1 MKNNQRLAVTIL
13 LTLLISLPALAQG
26 GAQLERFS
34 NGGVSFQ
41 YPSRWTLT
49 DKSSADSQHLVLE
62 LKGTAAQIMVLV
74 ERTPSTQPGQRTATL
89 RARST
94 AFADIMTKELEKI
107 GTTVERSE
115 VTTDVGGVA
124 ADGLRLRAA
133 PGNQPGSVE
142 VYSFVL
148 GGRIVM
154 LTLLRPDAD
163 ALAAAPAW
171 SAVRSSLRVGA
182 STPSSAQQ
190 DRRLVDERIVNV
202 PRPDISVATQTKFA
216 GLDYGKVTGS
226 SYANNF
232 FGFRMTIPFGW
243 RVQGQQVKDLLSEKG
258 RESIKTGNA
267 QTNAQID
274 SSVDNTVNLLTLF
287 KYEVGASTDFN
298 SSFICGAEWLPR
310 AMNANQYLSNAKR
323 VLEMSQQPGQY
334 FYKPFTT
341 ETVGGE
347 SFTVMEVGNSSL
359 SQKYYVSMK
368 KGYALFFILTYAS
381 DEDEAIL
388 RQAIRS
394 VRFS

>member
-1 MKNNQRLAVTIL
+1 MKNSQRFAATLLLA
-13 LTLLISLPALAQG
+13 LLISLPAFAQG
-26 GAQLERFS
+26 GAAQLERFS
-34 NGGVSFQ
+34 SGGVSFQ

-49 DKSSADSQHLVLE
+49 DKSNADNQHLVLE

-74 ERTPSTQPGQRTATL
+74 ERTPSTQPGQRTAIL

-107 GTTVERSE
+107 GATVTRSE

-154 LTLLRPDAD
+154 LTLLRPDTD
-163 ALAAAPAW
+163 APAATPAW
-171 SAVRSSLRVGA
+171 TAVRSSLSVGA
-182 STPSSAQQ
+182 ASTAPAMRASAPPSTTTQTSAP
-190 DRRLVDERIVNV
+190 V
-202 PRPDISVATQTKFA
+202 PTKFA
-216 GLDYGKVTGS
+216 GLDYGRVNGS
-226 SYANNF
+226 SYANDF
-232 FGFRMTIPFGW
+232 FGFRLTIPFGW
-243 RVQGQQVKDLLSEKG
+243 RVQGKEVKDLLSEKG
-258 RESIKTGNA
+258 RESLKTGNQ
-267 QTNAQID
+267 QTNSQID
-274 SSVDNTVNLLTLF
+274 TSVNNTVNLLTLF
-287 KYEVGASTDFN
+287 KYEVGTSTDFN
-298 SSFICGAEWLPR
+298 ASLICGAEWLPR
-310 AMNANQYLSNAKR
+310 AMTASQYLSNAKR
-323 VLEMSQQPGQY
+323 VLEMSQQQGQY

-347 SFTVMEVGNSSL
+347 GFAVMEVGTSSI
-359 SQKYYVSMK
+359 SQKYYVSIK

-388 RQAIRS
+388 RQALRS